1 LLSSTTRT
9 YAKIVGIVATRSS
22 FSRKQKNERRRKKK
36 ERPTSV
42 LRVRRR
48 ASRSR
53 SRSRRRAIRT
63 RPCSRKTGFFY
74 TSKRKRKSSDHRI
87 DLGNRRTNKPPA
99 AFLSRFLFVSIA
111 CEEALCAFSVNN
123 EQALQHILSRDGAT
137 TATATTDAVSFF
149 LFFVFFL
156 VVVATAHLFFVV
168 GSIVVSFA
176 IAQPAARFF
185 LSLERERKAHA
196 ARFASH
202 LTVPR
207 MTPNPI

>member
-1 LLSSTTRT
+1 
-9 YAKIVGIVATRSS
+9 
-22 FSRKQKNERRRKKK
+22 
-36 ERPTSV
+36 V

-53 SRSRRRAIRT
+53 QSQSQTCYTHTPLLSEDRFFLHIET
-63 RPCSRKTGFFY
+63 KT
-74 TSKRKRKSSDHRI
+74 KIIDHRI

-123 EQALQHILSRDGAT
+123 EQAIQHILPRDGAT